1 MKTTFRFF
9 AHVGMSPRSVLRRL
23 SAAFLL
29 LAALALAGCFGGGSD
44 SPVPYRSGEVIAF
57 DFDDLDADGRY
68 EPEDG
73 DPRYLPYEFCVPAR
87 DEIVD
92 EIGAIDATALC
103 TEVAPGTGGC
113 GGGEMLCVGNTKQA
127 DFRGVLQ
134 RLAAKPYIREIR
146 PAATP

>member
-1 MKTTFRFF
+1 MKTTLSSLARVRTPFRFNL
-9 AHVGMSPRSVLRRL
+9 SRRSG
-23 SAAFLL
+23 AILL
-29 LAALALAGCFGGGSD
+29 LAALATAGCFGGGSD
-44 SPVPYRSGEVIAF
+44 APVPYRSGEVIAF

-73 DPRYLPYEFCVPAR
+73 EPRYLPYEFCVPAR
-87 DEIVD
+87 DEIVA

-113 GGGEMLCVGNTKQA
+113 AGGEMLCVGNTKQT

-134 RLAAKPYIREIR
+134 RLAARPYIREIR